1 MVHSDFWI
9 RDGIWEIIGGS
20 WASQVALKNLPA
32 DAGHARDLSLTPG
45 SERVP
50 GEGHGNPLEYSCL
63 ENSMDRG
70 VGQAIVHGV
79 HCTYTHIIH
88 MLKKF
93 S

>member
-20 WASQVALKNLPA
+20 WASQVALALKNLPA
-32 DAGHARDLSLTPG
+32 DAGHARDLGLTPG

-70 VGQAIVHGV
+70 VGQAIVHRV
-79 HCTYTHIIH
+79 AKSQT
-88 MLKKF
+88 
-93 S
+93 